1 MVEKYQ
7 ILNLNMSLQL
17 ITINLQSNDV
27 VDNNIKSKTLFHKSD
42 ISGFI
47 NNADL
52 DKKKSSNISTKR
64 CIKSKT
70 RQNNNIRGI

>member
-1 MVEKYQ
+1 
-7 ILNLNMSLQL
+7 MSLQL

-52 DKKKSSNISTKR
+52 DKKKKSSNISTKR

>member
-52 DKKKSSNISTKR
+52 DKKKK
-64 CIKSKT
+64 
-70 RQNNNIRGI
+70 